1 MKTKNLLNVLAISF
15 FILAAGVSAYAE
27 PPQQSFI
34 YVIDELEKYL
44 REQEISLGETENI
57 RDVATL
63 GYLNALKR
71 IGAPFGTLDIRIK
84 HEAKEW
90 LKIWCW
96 FPSIPEEK
104 KKKVKQE
111 LTQLRGTL
119 AQAAYKKTLASLSVV
134 PGLAVTSLGEI
145 YSPKHLMEIVPPFG
159 KSDGA
164 LVDEANTIAVEG
176 LGELAKGAGSL
187 PANRRIDSQIP
198 AFQLEE
204 RSDP

>member
-159 KSDGA
+159 KSEYVFGYAIMKPGFTSSD
-164 LVDEANTIAVEG
+164 I
-176 LGELAKGAGSL
+176 AKGIATGE
-187 PANRRIDSQIP
+187 
-198 AFQLEE
+198 FMY
-204 RSDP
+204 SDIVNIEMVYRYLR